1 MKEEKYKKFE
11 DQFNFSESDYLH
23 QTDFLNWYRHF
34 FVIKEIF
41 DFEPQKILE
50 MGSGNGIV
58 KNSLKSIIGEYK
70 TMDINKELKPDYLSD
85 IRNFNPELKEKFDCV
100 LATDILEHI
109 PYGDMAKSLE
119 NIFLYLE
126 RGGRA
131 IIAIPHR
138 ADYFLFMLPF
148 GSPHVLRMPSK
159 ILSPVAIARR
169 ISKKSWIDFFH
180 CWEIGVGG
188 IKKKS
193 VEDAMKKVGFKI
205 EKSKTLLYVDF
216 WVLHKNLK

>member
-119 NIFLYLE
+119 NIFLYRLSLSF
-126 RGGRA
+126 G
-131 IIAIPHR
+131 II
-138 ADYFLFMLPF
+138 
-148 GSPHVLRMPSK
+148 K
-159 ILSPVAIARR
+159 IYQKIWR
-169 ISKKSWIDFFH
+169 KSN
-180 CWEIGVGG
+180 
-188 IKKKS
+188 
-193 VEDAMKKVGFKI
+193 KKVVSFMVI
-205 EKSKTLLYVDF
+205 SSFYLL
-216 WVLHKNLK
+216 